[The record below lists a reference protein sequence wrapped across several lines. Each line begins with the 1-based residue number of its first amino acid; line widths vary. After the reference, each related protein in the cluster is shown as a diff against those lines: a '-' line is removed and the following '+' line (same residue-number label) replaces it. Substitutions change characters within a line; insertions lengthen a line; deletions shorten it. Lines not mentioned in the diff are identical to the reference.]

1 MSDSAE
7 VEFEFRT
14 NAAEH
19 PDNWRLN
26 RWRDVKP
33 YDHSRVVVADHPKTD
48 YINASLVKVKKKT
61 I

>member
-14 NAAEH
+14 SAAEH
-19 PDNWRLN
+19 QDNWRLN

-33 YDHSRVVVADHPKTD
+33 YDHSRVKLQPTD
-48 YINASLVKVKKKT
+48 DEEGKLQEILS
-61 I
+61 